1 MTVSC
6 EASGGAQVV
15 NLSGAPPGPPSPKV
29 QFTLTA
35 RAEDNKRR
43 FFCSAALKVA
53 GQVLFRNRTLE
64 LQVLCE
70 WDCPVVTAVS

>member
-15 NLSGAPPGPPSPKV
+15 NLTGVQSGPPSPKV
-29 QFTLTA
+29 QYTLTA
-35 RAEDNKRR
+35 TAQDNKRC
-43 FFCSAALKVA
+43 FSCSAALNVA
-53 GQVLFRNRTLE
+53 GQVLFKTRTLE

-70 WDCPVVTAVS
+70 WDCPVVTVVP